1 MNSNEAPI
9 IEVVDLVRKF
19 GDRTVLN
26 DISFNVHRGETLVI
40 MGGSGC
46 GKSTLLR
53 HMIGSMKPTSG
64 SVKIFGEEIATM
76 NEREI
81 GRVRQRFGML
91 FQSGALLASLTVGEN
106 VALPLFQHTD
116 KSPDEIEEIV
126 EQKLQMVGLT
136 GFEDLKPAEISG
148 GMKKRVGLA
157 RALALDPELLFS
169 DEPTS
174 GLDPIMTAVVD
185 QLTLKLAHG
194 SHVTAVVVSHDMT
207 SAFRIATRMIMLGH
221 GFDSDPQLSRV
232 NEILTMQD
240 IVDPT
245 ERINLVY
252 KRALEFMEKIVGKKE
267 VFPKAQ
273 LEKVMN
279 FPFDGFETRLKG
291 GFQKNMFIFFETF
304 WPEKFEVV
312 NTKLAGLIYNGM
324 REANE
329 LGFTTSVNVGYY
341 LTLVFLLGH
350 RFATDLQYPWL
361 MKVLYDPELKDES
374 YKAACLH
381 FMARKYFEILLG
393 NTVRENLNDRGN

>member
-9 IEVVDLVRKF
+9 IEVVDLVRRF

-64 SVKIFGEEIATM
+64 SVKIFGEEIAAM

-106 VALPLFQHTD
+106 VALPLLQHTD
-116 KSPDEIEEIV
+116 KSPDEIEVIV
-126 EQKLQMVGLT
+126 KQKLEMMGLT

-194 SHVTAVVVSHDMT
+194 SHMTAVVVSHDMT

-221 GFDSDPQLSRV
+221 GSIVAQGTPEEIRTSTNPEVHQFINGEADGPIPLNLSQDEHEHHQRV
-232 NEILTMQD
+232 K
-240 IVDPT
+240 P
-245 ERINLVY
+245 R
-252 KRALEFMEKIVGKKE
+252 
-267 VFPKAQ
+267 
-273 LEKVMN
+273 
-279 FPFDGFETRLKG
+279 PF
-291 GFQKNMFIFFETF
+291 
-304 WPEKFEVV
+304 VS
-312 NTKLAGLIYNGM
+312 A
-324 REANE
+324 
-329 LGFTTSVNVGYY
+329 
-341 LTLVFLLGH
+341 
-350 RFATDLQYPWL
+350 RFRFHHKTP
-361 MKVLYDPELKDES
+361 
-374 YKAACLH
+374 
-381 FMARKYFEILLG
+381 
-393 NTVRENLNDRGN
+393 